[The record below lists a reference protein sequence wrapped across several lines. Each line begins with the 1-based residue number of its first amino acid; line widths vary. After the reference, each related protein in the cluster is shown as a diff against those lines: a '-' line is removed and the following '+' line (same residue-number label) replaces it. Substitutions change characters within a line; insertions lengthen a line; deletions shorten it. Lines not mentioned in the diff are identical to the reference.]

1 MANQPISSAY
11 LEQIRALLNKTL
23 DDDELLLN
31 WFAQFMT
38 QPKYPEL
45 VDVTDERRKAAI
57 DISEDTYKDYLNGQ
71 S

>member
-1 MANQPISSAY
+1 
-11 LEQIRALLNKTL
+11 
-23 DDDELLLN
+23 
-31 WFAQFMT
+31 MT

-57 DISEDTYKDYLNGQ
+57 DISEDTYKEYLNGQ